1 MISPLHL
8 AFLGASTLFVLVSLF
23 AGTFG
28 LLFCERFVQART
40 QHRDGPGRGGRVD
53 YLQVWTDFRKVRS
66 KGWDPQSPLS
76 ARFRL
81 ALAAWALLPAI
92 FLLVLLS
99 PLLPESLAD
108 AELPV
113 LLLLPLVAAGIEAL
127 FMHATSDTKE
137 RYEWRKHLLLRIM
150 GASMLYL
157 AVVAVGLRVGNST
170 LLSISEL
177 QSRFPFHAIL
187 ASPGLFLC
195 GVGAFAAIFLFAAE
209 SPVESRNEPSL
220 RRSLQ
225 YLLFFVN
232 KMWIFCLLC
241 FWVFV
246 FFGGFGPVLTKIVF
260 PVKAAAALFA
270 FTLIQ
275 VSFPRARSSDA
286 VELTGRWLLRLCLV
300 GFLLE
305 VVWVGVWG

>member
-1 MISPLHL
+1 VSPIQIALM
-8 AFLGASTLFVLVSLF
+8 AASSLLVLVALF

-28 LLFCERFVQART
+28 LLFCERFVHART
-40 QHRDGPGRGGRVD
+40 QHRDGPGRAGRID
-53 YLQVWTDFRKVRS
+53 YFQVWTDFRKVRS
-66 KGWDPQSPLS
+66 KGWDAQAPLS
-76 ARFRL
+76 GRFRL
-81 ALAAWALLPAI
+81 ALVAWMLLPVA

-113 LLLLPLVAAGIEAL
+113 LLLLPLIAAGIEAV
-127 FMHATSDTKE
+127 FMHATADTKE
-137 RYEWRKHLLLRIM
+137 RYEWRKHLMLRIM

-157 AVVAVGLRVGNST
+157 SVVAVGLRVGHSD
-170 LLSISEL
+170 LESISSL
-177 QSRFPFHAIL
+177 QARFPFHAIL
-187 ASPGLFLC
+187 SSPGLFLC

-209 SPVESRNEPSL
+209 SPVESQGELSL

-232 KMWIFCLLC
+232 KMWVFCLLC
-241 FWVFV
+241 FWVFI
-246 FFGGFGPVLTKIVF
+246 FFGGFSLGAKILF
-260 PVKAAAALFA
+260 PFKAAAALFV

-286 VELTGRWLLRLCLV
+286 VELTARWLLRLCLI

>member
-1 MISPLHL
+1 MNVLHL
-8 AFLGASTLFVLVSLF
+8 VFLASTTLLVLFTLF

-28 LLFCERFVQART
+28 LLFCERLVHART

-66 KGWDPQSPLS
+66 KGWDPLSPLS
-76 ARFRL
+76 GRFRL
-81 ALAAWALLPAI
+81 ALAAWMLLPVL

-99 PLLPESLAD
+99 PLMPESLAD

-113 LLLLPLVAAGIEAL
+113 LLLLPLAAAGIEAL
-127 FMHATSDTKE
+127 FMHATTDMQE
-137 RYEWRKHLLLRIM
+137 RYEWRKHLMLRIM

-157 AVVAVGLRVGNST
+157 AVVAVGLRVGHSS
-170 LLSISEL
+170 LEAVSGL
-177 QSRFPFHAIL
+177 QAHFPFHAMF

-209 SPVESRNEPSL
+209 RPVESPSELSL

-241 FWVFV
+241 FWVFL
-246 FFGGFGPVLTKIVF
+246 FLGGFGPALTKLMF
-260 PVKAAAALFA
+260 PFKAAAALFA
-270 FTLIQ
+270 FTVIQ

-286 VELTGRWLLRLCLV
+286 VELTARWLLRLCLV

>member
-1 MISPLHL
+1 MSPLHL
-8 AFLGASTLFVLVSLF
+8 IFLAVSAFIVLVVLFV
-23 AGTFG
+23 GTFG

-40 QHRDGPGRGGRVD
+40 QHREGPGRGGQVD
-53 YLQVWTDFRKVRS
+53 YFQVWTDFRKVRS
-66 KGWDPQSPLS
+66 KGWDSHSALS
-76 ARFRL
+76 GRFRL
-81 ALAAWALLPAI
+81 ALAAWMLLPVL

-99 PLLPESLAD
+99 PLLPESVAD

-113 LLLLPLVAAGIEAL
+113 LLVLPLIAAGIEAL
-127 FMHATSDTKE
+127 FMHATADTKE
-137 RYEWRKHLLLRIM
+137 RYEWRKHLMLRIM
-150 GASMLYL
+150 GGSILYL
-157 AVVAVGLRVGNST
+157 AVVAVGLRVGHSN
-170 LLSISEL
+170 LASISGL
-177 QSRFPFHAIL
+177 QSHFPFHAIL
-187 ASPGLFLC
+187 SSPGLLFC

-209 SPVESRNEPSL
+209 SPVESRNEMSL

-241 FWVFV
+241 FWVFI
-246 FFGGFGPVLTKIVF
+246 FFGGFGPVLTKLVF
-260 PVKAAAALFA
+260 PIKAAAAVFA

-275 VSFPRARSSDA
+275 VSFPRTRSSDA
-286 VELTGRWLLRLCLV
+286 VEITARWLMRLCLI

>member
-1 MISPLHL
+1 M
-8 AFLGASTLFVLVSLF
+8 
-23 AGTFG
+23 
-28 LLFCERFVQART
+28 
-40 QHRDGPGRGGRVD
+40 
-53 YLQVWTDFRKVRS
+53 
-66 KGWDPQSPLS
+66 
-76 ARFRL
+76 
-81 ALAAWALLPAI
+81 
-92 FLLVLLS
+92 
-99 PLLPESLAD
+99 
-108 AELPV
+108 
-113 LLLLPLVAAGIEAL
+113 
-127 FMHATSDTKE
+127 
-137 RYEWRKHLLLRIM
+137 LRIM

-157 AVVAVGLRVGNST
+157 SVVAVGLRVGGSD
-170 LLSISEL
+170 LESISGL

-209 SPVESRNEPSL
+209 SPIEWGTELSL

-246 FFGGFGPVLTKIVF
+246 FFGGFSAGARILF
-260 PVKAAAALFA
+260 PFKAALALFA

-275 VSFPRARSSDA
+275 VSFPRARSSDGI
-286 VELTGRWLLRLCLV
+286 ELSVRWLLRLCLI

-305 VVWVGVWG
+305 VLWVGVWG